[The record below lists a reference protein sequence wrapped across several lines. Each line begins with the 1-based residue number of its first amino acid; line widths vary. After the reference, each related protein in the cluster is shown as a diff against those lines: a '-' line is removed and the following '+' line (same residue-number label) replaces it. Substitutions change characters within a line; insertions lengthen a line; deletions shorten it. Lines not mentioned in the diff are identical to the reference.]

1 MMKDANDE
9 TISDL
14 LILILHLRIV
24 NCLNQWDTINVC
36 WCILIWMSQFLL
48 KNNVEQNPLLNESPS
63 LVWASSRMVGNQSM
77 TWFKTVFTGFISL
90 LVEVTS
96 NGTRTPP
103 FQLVSQN
110 SLTFVLDR
118 LFRSK
123 TVHFSLR
130 PSTFAPVFIFWSLP
144 VSVKLFHLSGPST
157 IDLAPWSN

>member
-9 TISDL
+9 TISDFL
-14 LILILHLRIV
+14 VLILHLRIL
-24 NCLNQWDTINVC
+24 NCLNQWHTINVC
-36 WCILIWMSQFLL
+36 WSILIWMIQFIV
-48 KNNVEQNPLLNESPS
+48 KNKVGRIESPS